1 MAKFSIFDN
10 FSFEN
15 STSEVGYREV
25 GHKVGY
31 REVGHKQSWSQT
43 GMVKGQLR
51 KPLCMAVWKFT
62 YPLKQHFYN
71 QN

>member
-15 STSEVGYREV
+15 STSE
-25 GHKVGY
+25 VGY

-62 YPLKQHFYN
+62 YPLKQNFYN